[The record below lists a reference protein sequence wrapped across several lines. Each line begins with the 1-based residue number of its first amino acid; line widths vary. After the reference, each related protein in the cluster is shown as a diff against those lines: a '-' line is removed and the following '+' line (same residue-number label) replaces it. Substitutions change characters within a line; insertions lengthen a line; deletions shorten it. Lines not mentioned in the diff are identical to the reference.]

1 MRKLVTDRLVHVFPG
16 LPSRRWVGV
25 GGGCVAIGISMHHF
39 GGIVVGRFK
48 CRKREVNIEKRNSL
62 QEFC

>member
-1 MRKLVTDRLVHVFPG
+1 M
-16 LPSRRWVGV
+16 GV
-25 GGGCVAIGISMHHF
+25 GGGCVAVAIGISMHHF